1 MWGMNALNP
10 HSHPWHSPPLAS
22 SSAPHHHHLPKS
34 LPQNPNP
41 QHHRHRPP
49 GVGAATPRN
58 PFSAPSSPNR
68 RVVSASAASSSSWA
82 AGDLR
87 PAIDENPEGIISGE
101 WPENIYFLGYDDLRA
116 YLESQIISSD
126 KMKPTAVLGEVMS
139 KPVWTA
145 TVDQKLEE
153 INNHFEVV
161 SGLPVIDAAGKCIG
175 VISKKDMAKALKGL
189 ESKVGEVMSSPAIT
203 LPADKTVLADA
214 AALMLKRK
222 VHRIPILDKQQHV
235 VGIVTRTDVF
245 RALES
250 QEV

>member
-1 MWGMNALNP
+1 MAL
-10 HSHPWHSPPLAS
+10 STSRLLLRSPP
-22 SSAPHHHHLPKS
+22 PP
-34 LPQNPNP
+34 PPPNP
-41 QHHRHRPP
+41 YPKTLIP
-49 GVGAATPRN
+49 NTIAIAPAGVGAATPRN
-58 PFSAPSSPNR
+58 PFWAPSSPNR

-145 TVDQKLEE
+145 MVDQKLEE

-175 VISKKDMAKALKGL
+175 VISKKDTAKALKGL

-203 LPADKTVLADA
+203 LPADKTVLDA

>member
-1 MWGMNALNP
+1 MAL
-10 HSHPWHSPPLAS
+10 STSRLLLRSPP
-22 SSAPHHHHLPKS
+22 PP
-34 LPQNPNP
+34 PPPNP
-41 QHHRHRPP
+41 YPKTLMP
-49 GVGAATPRN
+49 NTIAIAPAGVGAATPRN
-58 PFSAPSSPNR
+58 PFWAPSSPNR

-126 KMKPTAVLGEVMS
+126 K
-139 KPVWTA
+139 PVWTA

-175 VISKKDMAKALKGL
+175 VISKKDMAKALKGREVKKIAVL
-189 ESKVGEVMSSPAIT
+189 KTKV
-203 LPADKTVLADA
+203 DK
-214 AALMLKRK
+214 
-222 VHRIPILDKQQHV
+222 
-235 VGIVTRTDVF
+235 
-245 RALES
+245 
-250 QEV
+250 